1 MVGFLI
7 RVAVNAVALA
17 VAVWLI
23 PGIRIGSEVA
33 GADPSI
39 VSTVLN
45 YLFVG
50 LLFGLVNA
58 IVRPVVSLLALPLT
72 CLTLG
77 LFAIIINAGML
88 MLTTWI
94 TSFTPVDFHVDTFFW
109 DAVLGSIVIGIVSA
123 VIGWVVPDRF
133 DKSD

>member
-17 VAVWLI
+17 VAAWLI
-23 PGIRIGSEVA
+23 PGIRIGSEVPGVDSSLA
-33 GADPSI
+33 
-39 VSTVLN
+39 STVLS

-58 IVRPVVSLLALPLT
+58 IVRPIVSLLALPIT

-88 MLTTWI
+88 MLTSWI
-94 TSFTPVDFHVDTFFW
+94 TSFTPVGFHVDTFFW
-109 DAVLGSIVIGIVSA
+109 DAVFGSIIISIVSA
-123 VIGWVVPDRF
+123 IIGWIVPDRF
-133 DKSD
+133 DRGE

>member
-17 VAVWLI
+17 VAAWLL

-33 GADPSI
+33 GADPSFL
-39 VSTVLN
+39 STALS

-58 IVRPVVSLLALPLT
+58 IVRPVISLLTLPLT

-77 LFAIIINAGML
+77 LFAIVINAAML
-88 MLTTWI
+88 MLTSWI
-94 TSFTPVDFHVDTFFW
+94 TSFTPVGFHVDTFFW
-109 DAVLGSIVIGIVSA
+109 DAVFGSIVISIVS
-123 VIGWVVPDRF
+123 VLIGWVVPDGR
-133 DKSD
+133 D

>member
-17 VAVWLI
+17 VAAWLI
-23 PGIRIGSEVA
+23 PGIRVGSEVA
-33 GADPSI
+33 GADPSLG
-39 VSTVLN
+39 STVLS

-58 IVRPVVSLLALPLT
+58 IVRPVVSLLALPIT

-88 MLTTWI
+88 MLTSWL
-94 TSFTPVDFHVDTFFW
+94 TSFTPITFVVDDFFW
-109 DAVLGSIVIGIVSA
+109 TAILGAIIISLVSLVA
-123 VIGWVVPDRF
+123 GALTGTRR
-133 DKSD
+133 

>member
-23 PGIRIGSEVA
+23 PGIRVGSEIA
-33 GADPSI
+33 GADPSL
-39 VSTVLN
+39 VSTVFS

-58 IVRPVVSLLALPLT
+58 IVRPVVSLLALPIT

-77 LFAIIINAGML
+77 LFAIVINAGML
-88 MLTTWI
+88 MLTSWL

-109 DAVLGSIVIGIVSA
+109 DAVFGSIVISIVSA
-123 VIGWVVPDRF
+123 IIGWIVPDRF
-133 DKSD
+133 DRGE

>member
-23 PGIRIGSEVA
+23 PGIRIGSEVT